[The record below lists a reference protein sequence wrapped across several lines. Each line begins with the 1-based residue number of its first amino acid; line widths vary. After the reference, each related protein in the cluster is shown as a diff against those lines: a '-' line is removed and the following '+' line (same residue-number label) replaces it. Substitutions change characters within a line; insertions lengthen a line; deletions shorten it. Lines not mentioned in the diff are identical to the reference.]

1 MIPFSTISFKLKYI
15 STVSFNSTD
24 DICIGHNNNE
34 RASGNSPAAI
44 LQDAYDQFCGCR
56 YIEHNI
62 HIEIPSS
69 FYDNT
74 PIPDSNFSFLYYTR
88 EISGFIYLRRISPI
102 SRLSLPNLRII
113 RGNTRF
119 TVSSNEYSLIVAN
132 SDIGTLYMPQL
143 REITQGGVFLRGL
156 SNTPSLCNVQN
167 VSWTDITSSPNT
179 SVYIRTT
186 GCTNNGKLCY
196 LL

>member
-1 MIPFSTISFKLKYI
+1 M
-15 STVSFNSTD
+15 
-24 DICIGHNNNE
+24 
-34 RASGNSPAAI
+34 
-44 LQDAYDQFCGCR
+44 
-56 YIEHNI
+56 
-62 HIEIPSS
+62 
-69 FYDNT
+69 
-74 PIPDSNFSFLYYTR
+74 
-88 EISGFIYLRRISPI
+88 YLRYISPI

-119 TVSSNEYSLIVAN
+119 TVSSKEYSLIVAN
-132 SDIGTLYMPQL
+132 SDIGILYMPQL

-167 VSWTDITSSPNT
+167 VNWTDITSSPDA

-186 GCTNNGKLCY
+186 GCINNGKLCY